1 MNLLR
6 KWSVLGL
13 TVLCLV
19 GSSFNGFAQE
29 DPQINEVMVTV
40 TADGFEFPAEVPS
53 GIVSMTFDNQSE
65 APIMPVP
72 ARLEEDVTQE
82 QLMETLMTEG
92 EEAALEI
99 VSLHGGM
106 FMLPGTTTTVT
117 YDFAAG
123 NHALFD
129 FAAEQSEPLWFTVA
143 EGTETEADEIA
154 LEADVEVLLQDFAFA
169 MPTTIPSG
177 ESMWYMENQ
186 GGQWHE
192 MVIIHVED
200 GTTLE
205 EATAMLAEQM
215 AADMGA
221 EATEPAGEAGAE
233 ATEEAEPTAA
243 MDTEATEEPAGAE
256 ATEMATEG
264 EEEMPDFMWMPM
276 EEGERAWFPVNLEPG
291 TYMVVCGLPNL
302 EEMQA
307 GEAPHAH
314 YELGMITIITVE

>member
-6 KWSVLGL
+6 KWCILGL
-13 TVLCLV
+13 AILSLV
-19 GSSFNGFAQE
+19 GGSFNVFAQE

-53 GIVSMTFDNQSE
+53 GIVNMTFDNQSE

-72 ARLEEDVTQE
+72 ARLEADVTQE

-117 YDFAAG
+117 YDFTAG

-143 EGTETEADEIA
+143 EGTETETDETA

-192 MVIIHVED
+192 MVIIHVEE

-221 EATEPAGEAGAE
+221 EATEPAGNVEAE
-233 ATEEAEPTAA
+233 ATEPVEATAA
-243 MDTEATEEPAGAE
+243 TGGTDAE
-256 ATEMATEG
+256 ATEIAAEG

-302 EEMQA
+302 EEMQS
-307 GEAPHAH
+307 GETPHAH
-314 YELGMITIITVE
+314 YELGMITIINVE

>member
-1 MNLLR
+1 
-6 KWSVLGL
+6 
-13 TVLCLV
+13 
-19 GSSFNGFAQE
+19 
-29 DPQINEVMVTV
+29 
-40 TADGFEFPAEVPS
+40 
-53 GIVSMTFDNQSE
+53 
-65 APIMPVP
+65 MPVP

-117 YDFAAG
+117 YDFTAG

-143 EGTETEADEIA
+143 EGTETEADETA
-154 LEADVEVLLQDFAFA
+154 LEADVEVLLLDFAFA

-205 EATAMLAEQM
+205 QATAMLAEQM

-221 EATEPAGEAGAE
+221 EATEPAGDVEAE
-233 ATEEAEPTAA
+233 ATEPV
-243 MDTEATEEPAGAE
+243 EATEETGGMDAE
-256 ATEMATEG
+256 ATEMAAAG
-264 EEEMPDFMWMPM
+264 EEEMPDAMWMPM

>member
-6 KWSVLGL
+6 KWCILGL
-13 TVLCLV
+13 AVLSLV
-19 GSSFNGFAQE
+19 GGSFNVFAQE

-72 ARLEEDVTQE
+72 ARLEEGVTQE

-117 YDFAAG
+117 YDFTAG

-143 EGTETEADEIA
+143 EGTETEADETA

-169 MPTTIPSG
+169 MPTTISSG

-192 MVIIHVED
+192 MVIIHVEE

-221 EATEPAGEAGAE
+221 EATEPAGDVE
-233 ATEEAEPTAA
+233 ATE
-243 MDTEATEEPAGAE
+243 ATNGTDAE

-264 EEEMPDFMWMPM
+264 EEDMPDFMWMPM